1 MESKIQ
7 ISIFEE
13 FGDGIKA
20 TVYRLQ
26 ATKTSDKRQEQA
38 ASDKSKRQAE
48 KISGKDK
55 TTENKEMIVAYITAQ
70 ETAKTPEIAEHI
82 GLSQP
87 RVRAI
92 LSELVAEGIVE
103 AEGESRA
110 RYYKM
115 R

>member
-1 MESKIQ
+1 MTES
-7 ISIFEE
+7 
-13 FGDGIKA
+13 
-20 TVYRLQ
+20 RLLFIGCKRQKQ
-26 ATKTSDKRQEQA
+26 ATSDKN
-38 ASDKSKRQAE
+38 KRQAE
-48 KISGKDK
+48 NISGKAK
-55 TTENKEMIVAYITAQ
+55 TTENKEVIVAYITSQ
-70 ETAKTPEIAEHI
+70 GNAKTSEIAEHI

-110 RYYKM
+110 RYYKI

>member
-1 MESKIQ
+1 MACKSLFLKNSGMEL
-7 ISIFEE
+7 
-13 FGDGIKA
+13 
-20 TVYRLQ
+20 RLLFIDCKRQKQ
-26 ATKTSDKRQEQA
+26 ATSDKN
-38 ASDKSKRQAE
+38 KRQAE

-55 TTENKEMIVAYITAQ
+55 TAENKEVIVAYITAQ
-70 ETAKTPEIAEHI
+70 GNAKTSEIAEHI

-92 LSELVAEGIVE
+92 LSELVSEGIVE

-110 RYYKM
+110 RYYKI

>member
-1 MESKIQ
+1 MQEPV
-7 ISIFEE
+7 FEE

-26 ATKTSDKRQEQA
+26 ATSDKRQKQA
-38 ASDKSKRQAE
+38 TSDKNKRQSE

-55 TTENKEMIVAYITAQ
+55 TAENKEMIVAYITAQ
-70 ETAKTPEIAEHI
+70 ETAKTSELAEHI

-110 RYYKM
+110 RYYSG
-115 R
+115 

>member
-1 MESKIQ
+1 MVCKSQFSRNLVMESKLLFIDYKRQ
-7 ISIFEE
+7 
-13 FGDGIKA
+13 K
-20 TVYRLQ
+20 Q
-26 ATKTSDKRQEQA
+26 ATSGKN
-38 ASDKSKRQAE
+38 KRQAA

-70 ETAKTPEIAEHI
+70 ETAKTSEIAEHI